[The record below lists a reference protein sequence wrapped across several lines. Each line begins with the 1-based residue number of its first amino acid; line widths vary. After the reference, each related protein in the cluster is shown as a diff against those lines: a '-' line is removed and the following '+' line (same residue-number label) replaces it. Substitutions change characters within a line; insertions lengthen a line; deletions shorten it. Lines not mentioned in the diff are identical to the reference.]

1 MRAKAKVELGA
12 QPDMHTGTPRYRLSC
27 VSNRVG
33 PPCAGPPQGCPG
45 PTQGVQIQAPR
56 GEVSLWI
63 CVGPHCAFLR
73 KIMGWKE
80 ESLVGRS
87 LSLGYQHVRAPTHW
101 PLKAPHHYL

>member
-1 MRAKAKVELGA
+1 MDPRRTPLRRAPQGVQIQA
-12 QPDMHTGTPRYRLSC
+12 PRGE
-27 VSNRVG
+27 VSLWICVG
-33 PPCAGPPQGCPG
+33 PHCAGPPRGGPG
-45 PTQGVQIQAPR
+45 PTQAVQIQAPR